1 MALANRNNPY
11 NFDDFIEWRNQVNFY
26 DDDTFLKK
34 LIKHYAGDLW
44 ASLDGAM
51 NVMSEKLSYHW
62 NDLLETA
69 ARPEN
74 LPHMVHFDAH
84 NHRIDRIVR
93 PKEMLDLEQE
103 IFSEGFFSEQS
114 DPWQTFIKLYLICQ
128 LGEAGLACPITCTG
142 GLVALLEKFADS
154 PETLEILNHCKEG
167 IDGEFAIGAQYLS
180 EIQGGSDVQANQVE
194 AVNEGNGWRLYGTKF
209 YCSAAHADYSVVTA
223 KPLDSHD
230 IALFVVPSWMPG
242 DKRKE
247 KRNGFTI
254 NRLKNKLGTRELP
267 TAEITYDGAA
277 AYPLGELDRGIA
289 NVVSVVLA
297 HSRMMCGLGAASNI
311 TRAAREAK
319 KYSEWRSA
327 FGIHISSF
335 ALVAL
340 QIEQLELA
348 AKRTASGTFK
358 IQSQIIKLEEYGK
371 TANSLEEE
379 SEEIKRQRFNLR
391 QLIMLQKLVSCADA
405 SRSIETA
412 MSIFGGHGLME
423 DFSSLPR
430 LFRDAVVVGGA
441 WEGPRNLLLTQI
453 YTDMQKATQWY
464 PPLELVQSLLINAD
478 TDVVEA
484 LINELCELLAHGDLI
499 TPTKQTLLICER
511 WDRFCSDLFHA
522 YQDVALNDVVCARV
536 N

>member
-11 NFDDFIEWRNQVNFY
+11 NFDEFIEWRNQVNFY

-34 LIKHYAGDLW
+34 LIKHYAGNQW
-44 ASLDGAM
+44 ESLDAAM
-51 NVMSEKLSYHW
+51 KVMSEKLSYRW

-74 LPHMVHFDAH
+74 LPYMVHFNAH
-84 NHRIDRIVR
+84 NHRIDRIAR

-103 IFSEGFFSEQS
+103 VFSEGFFSEKS
-114 DPWQTFIKLYLICQ
+114 DPWQTFIKLYLVCQ

-142 GLVALLEKFADS
+142 GLVALLEKFADT
-154 PETLEILNHCKEG
+154 PETREILKHCKEG

-180 EIQGGSDVQANQVE
+180 EIQGGSDVQANEVE
-194 AVNEGNGWRLYGTKF
+194 AVNDGTGWRLYGTKF

-230 IALFVVPSWMPG
+230 VALFVVPSWMPG
-242 DKRKE
+242 DKEKE
-247 KRNGFTI
+247 KRNGFSI

-267 TAEITYDGAA
+267 TAEITYDGAI
-277 AYPLGELDRGIA
+277 AYPLGELNRGIS
-289 NVVSVVLA
+289 NVVGVVLA

-327 FGIHISSF
+327 FGIQISNF

-348 AKRTASGTFK
+348 AKRTAAGAFK
-358 IQSQIIKLEEYGK
+358 IQSQIIRLEEHDK
-371 TANSLEEE
+371 RITPLEIE
-379 SEEIKRQRFNLR
+379 SEETKQQRFNLR
-391 QLIMLQKLVSCADA
+391 QLIMLQKLVSCTDS
-405 SRSIETA
+405 SRSVETA

-430 LFRDAVVVGGA
+430 LYRDAVVVGGA

-453 YTDMQKATQWY
+453 YMDMQKAAQWY
-464 PPLELVQSLLINAD
+464 PPVELIQSLLTEAD
-478 TDVVEA
+478 SGVVDV
-484 LINELCELLAHGDLI
+484 LTNELCELLAHGDLV
-499 TPTKQTLLICER
+499 TPTKETLAICER
-511 WDRFCSDLFHA
+511 WDRFCTDLFHA
-522 YQDVALNDVVCARV
+522 YQDVALNEVGEL
-536 N
+536 